1 MDNTKKTNRTVAE
14 EVSEAQKYWKKN
26 YLWTALL
33 FVGIFLWSFLKGPG
47 LSVVP
52 GADELT
58 VTAHDGQVVSV
69 AYSTITAA
77 ELLEE
82 PQYGTMISG
91 AEQKDGKTGTWEH
104 PQWGSYTLCAYA
116 SSSLCVRI
124 ETDHGSYVLNLP
136 SEDETR
142 QLFRLI
148 QDRIPASR

>member
-58 VTAHDGQVVSV
+58 LTAHDGQVVSV

-82 PQYGTMISG
+82 PQYGTMVNGS
-91 AEQKDGKTGTWEH
+91 EQKDGKTGTWEH
-104 PQWGSYTLCAYA
+104 PQWGSYTLCVYNSCQSA
-116 SSSLCVRI
+116 VRI
-124 ETDHGSYVLNLP
+124 QSGENCYVINLASLSETQ
-136 SEDETR
+136 
-142 QLFRLI
+142 QLYQLI
-148 QDRIPASR
+148 HDSMPASK